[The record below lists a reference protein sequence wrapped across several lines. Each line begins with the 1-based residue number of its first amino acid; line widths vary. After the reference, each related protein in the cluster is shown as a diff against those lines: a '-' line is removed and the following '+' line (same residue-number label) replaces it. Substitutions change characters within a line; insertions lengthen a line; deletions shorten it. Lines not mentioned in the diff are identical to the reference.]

1 MTDNTDIV
9 YFDIFPWDNNF
20 ETGIDEI
27 DEQHKKL
34 VQILNQ
40 LAAHLANRSH
50 EVILEQIFEEL
61 AEYAD
66 YHFKTEENIWTKYL
80 KDDECYVEHE
90 QIHKSFISQ
99 VIALK
104 QLDADKPLDQVIQDI
119 VSFLSKWLAYHILD
133 SDKRL
138 AKVVLAIESGN
149 SLEQAKIIA
158 NDQMSGSMQIL
169 INTVLKMYDSLST
182 RTLDLMRE
190 KALRKEAEDA
200 LTLSEERWKF
210 ILAGAGGGEGIWDWD
225 VQHNQSF
232 DSLSNNLVWGKE
244 NTTIHPQDIQR
255 VEADLRDHL
264 DGKTEFY
271 INKHR
276 ILQQDG
282 SWSWMLTRGKVVTRD
297 DKGNAL
303 RMVGTHS
310 DVTKSELAALIFQ
323 YSSQAMFIADANNEI
338 ISINPAFSTIT
349 GYSEKETVGKD
360 PRFLASGKHDEQF
373 YKNMWHSIDSVGY
386 WIGEIWNKRKSG
398 EIYPEVLCINTV
410 LDHNGQIDHYLALF
424 TDITDSKKE
433 LLRTDLVDQ
442 LLMETIKTIN
452 ADDLLCKTLDLLV
465 SNELLGFSDQ
475 GAVFKALEA
484 ESTLKLLHG
493 INLPEAILKSCAIIP
508 NDMSHSGRTV
518 QTEEIQASGKLDEKI
533 DNNAINFNK
542 IFPHDHYTIPI
553 KLNEKVSYVVM
564 LGLNERTSPDSEHAK
579 FFNAVVEILENTL
592 KRLDSEEQLRL
603 SNVRLEDRV
612 EQRTK
617 ELAVAVEQANQAN
630 LSKSEFLAHISHE
643 LRTPMHGILSFASF
657 GINNSDSVAREK
669 LNKYFVNIDTSGKRL
684 LTLLNDLLDLSKL
697 EAGKMELNKNE
708 ANLAMVFESCR
719 LEQSQRMIDL
729 DINLQVN
736 QPSSPVTGV
745 FDVLRIGQV
754 ITNLLSNAIKF
765 SPQKEEIKVVMDK
778 NDKDE
783 LCFSMQDH
791 GPGIPEGEL
800 EKIFDSFSQS
810 SNTDTVK
817 KGTGLGL
824 AISQKIIEGHHGR
837 IWAENNTEEGGA
849 IFKFVIPG
857 CVSTVK

>member
-1 MTDNTDIV
+1 MTDNTGSV
-9 YFDIFPWDNNF
+9 YFDIFPWDKNF
-20 ETGIDEI
+20 ETGIGLI

-34 VQILNQ
+34 VHILNQ

-50 EVILEQIFEEL
+50 EVILERIFEEL

-66 YHFKTEENIWTKYL
+66 YHFKTEEEIWSKYL
-80 KDDECYVEHE
+80 QDDECYVAHE

-99 VIALK
+99 VIELK
-104 QLDADKPLDQVIQDI
+104 QLDADKPLDLVIQDI

-149 SLEQAKIIA
+149 SLEQAKVIA
-158 NDQMSGSMQIL
+158 NEQMSGSMQIL

-210 ILAGAGGGEGIWDWD
+210 ILAGGGEGIWDWD
-225 VQHNQSF
+225 LKQNQSL
-232 DSLSNNLVWGKE
+232 DSLSNKLAWSKE
-244 NTTIHPQDIQR
+244 NTTVHPQDLQR
-255 VEADLRDHL
+255 MEADLQDHL

-276 ILQQDG
+276 ILQKDG

-297 DKGNAL
+297 DNGNAI

-310 DVTKSELAALIFQ
+310 DVTKRELAALIFQ

-338 ISINPAFSTIT
+338 ISINPAFTTIT
-349 GYSEKETVGKD
+349 GYSEKETVGKN
-360 PRFLASGKHDEQF
+360 PSFLSSGIHDEQF
-373 YKNMWHSIDSVGY
+373 YKNMWRSIDSVGY
-386 WIGEIWNKRKSG
+386 WIGEIWNKRKNG
-398 EIYPEVLCINTV
+398 EAYPEILCINTV
-410 LDHNGQIDHYLALF
+410 LDHNGLIDHYLALF

-433 LLRTDLVDQ
+433 LLRTDLLDQ
-442 LLMETIKTIN
+442 LLMETLKTNN

-465 SNELLGFSDQ
+465 SNELLGISSQ
-475 GAVFKALEA
+475 GAVFKGLEA
-484 ESTLKLLHG
+484 ESNLKLIYD
-493 INLPEAILKSCAIIP
+493 INIPETILRSCALIP
-508 NDMSHSGRTV
+508 YGMSQCGRAA
-518 QTEEIQASGKLDEKI
+518 QTGDIQFFGKVDEKN
-533 DNNAINFNK
+533 DNNV
-542 IFPHDHYTIPI
+542 FPYEHYAIPI

-564 LGLNERTSPDSEHAK
+564 LALNERTCFDPENAK
-579 FFNAVVEILENTL
+579 FINAVVEILENTL
-592 KRLDSEEQLRL
+592 KRLDSEEQLR
-603 SNVRLEDRV
+603 SINVRLEDRV

-617 ELAVAVEQANQAN
+617 ELAIAVEQANRAN

-657 GINNSDSVAREK
+657 GINKSDSVPRKK
-669 LNKYFVNIDTSGKRL
+669 LNQYFVNIDTSGKRL

-708 ANLAMVFESCR
+708 ANLAMIFESCR
-719 LEQSQRMIDL
+719 LEQSQRIIDL
-729 DINLQVN
+729 GINLQVD
-736 QPSSPVTGV
+736 QPSYPVTGI

-765 SPQKEEIKVVMDK
+765 SPQEGVIKVVMDK

-783 LCFSMQDH
+783 ICFSMQDQ
-791 GPGIPEGEL
+791 GSGVPASEL
-800 EKIFDSFSQS
+800 EKIFDSFAQS
-810 SNTDTVK
+810 SNTGTVK

-824 AISQKIIEGHHGR
+824 AISQKIIEGHQGR
-837 IWAENNTEEGGA
+837 IWAENNTGKGGT

-857 CVSTVK
+857 

>member
-1 MTDNTDIV
+1 MTDHIDSDF
-9 YFDIFPWDNNF
+9 FDIFPWDKNF
-20 ETGIDEI
+20 ETGIGII

-34 VQILNQ
+34 VHILNQ

-50 EVILEQIFEEL
+50 EVILEQIYQEL
-61 AEYAD
+61 TEYAD
-66 YHFKTEENIWTKYL
+66 YHFKTEEEIWSKYL
-80 KDDECYVEHE
+80 KEENCYAEHQ

-99 VIALK
+99 VTELK
-104 QLDADKPLDQVIQDI
+104 QLDVDKPLDLVIQDI

-138 AKVVLAIESGN
+138 AKVVLAIESGR
-149 SLEQAKIIA
+149 SLEQAKVIA
-158 NDQMSGSMQIL
+158 NDQMSGSMQVL

-210 ILAGAGGGEGIWDWD
+210 ILAGGGEGIWDWD
-225 VQHNQSF
+225 VQHNKTF
-232 DSLSNNLVWGKE
+232 NSLSNKLAWSNE

-264 DGKTEFY
+264 DGKTKFY

-276 ILQQDG
+276 VLQKNG

-297 DKGNAL
+297 ENGNAL

-310 DVTKSELAALIFQ
+310 DVTKRELATLIFQ

-338 ISINPAFSTIT
+338 ISINPAFSTVT
-349 GYSEKETVGKD
+349 GYSEKETVGKN
-360 PRFLASGKHDEQF
+360 PRFLSSGKHDEQF
-373 YKNMWHSIDSVGY
+373 YKNMWQSINSVGY

-398 EIYPEVLCINTV
+398 EVYPEVLCINTV
-410 LDHNGQIDHYLALF
+410 LDHNGLIDHYLALF

-433 LLRTDLVDQ
+433 LLRTDLIDQ

-452 ADDLLCKTLDLLV
+452 ADDLLCKSLDLLI
-465 SNELLGFSDQ
+465 SNELLGISNQ
-475 GAVFKALEA
+475 GAVFKALEP
-484 ESTLKLLHG
+484 ESALKLLHA
-493 INLPEAILKSCAIIP
+493 INLPEAISQSCTIITDDISHCDRTGEVQDFGNVDKKIDKFAINLNKIIP
-508 NDMSHSGRTV
+508 N
-518 QTEEIQASGKLDEKI
+518 E
-533 DNNAINFNK
+533 
-542 IFPHDHYTIPI
+542 HYTIPI
-553 KLNEKVSYVVM
+553 KLNEKVSYVIM
-564 LGLNERTSPDSEHAK
+564 LALKESTPPDPENGK
-579 FFNAVVEILENTL
+579 FINTVVEILENAL

-603 SNVRLEDRV
+603 INVRLEDRV

-617 ELAVAVEQANQAN
+617 ELAIAVEQANQAN

-657 GINNSDSVAREK
+657 GINNSDSVPRKK
-669 LNKYFVNIDTSGKRL
+669 LNQYFVNIDTSGKRL

-708 ANLAMVFESCR
+708 ANLAMILESCR

-729 DINLQVN
+729 GINLQVN

-765 SPQKEEIKVVMDK
+765 SPQNGEIKVVMDK

-783 LCFSMQDH
+783 IYFSMQDQ
-791 GPGIPEGEL
+791 GPGVPESEL
-800 EKIFDSFSQS
+800 KKIFDSFAQS
-810 SNTDTVK
+810 SKTDTVK

-824 AISQKIIEGHHGR
+824 AISQKIIEGHQGR
-837 IWAENNTEEGGA
+837 IWAENNTAEGGA

-857 CVSTVK
+857 